1 MLYAVY
7 NSYTTAGKINRG
19 EVTVGKNPINPE
31 IIEEE
36 ENIIVKTDLAYVKKE
51 NININITEDWVEIMA
66 KFENEKYKF
75 KTYRKSIKLPV
86 QINVK
91 KAKAKF
97 EDCILTVKLP
107 KL

>member
-1 MLYAVY
+1 
-7 NSYTTAGKINRG
+7 
-19 EVTVGKNPINPE
+19 
-31 IIEEE
+31 
-36 ENIIVKTDLAYVKKE
+36 
-51 NININITEDWVEIMA
+51 MA